1 MITPLAKIRPI
12 RPQPEVLYN
21 HPTLDELVQ
30 LCKDFGLINEIAS
43 SEGHFHITC
52 KDEKFS
58 VTPSEA
64 ETLVR
69 GLLIG
74 YFAFQTRD
82 DLALA
87 DWLD

>member
-1 MITPLAKIRPI
+1 MITPVAKIRPI
-12 RPQPEVLYN
+12 RPEPEVLYSR
-21 HPTLDELVQ
+21 PTLDEMVQ
-30 LCKDFGLINEIAS
+30 LCKDFGLIKEIKS
-43 SEGHFHITC
+43 LNGRFHISC
-52 KDEKFS
+52 KDDVFD
-58 VTPSEA
+58 VTPSET

-87 DWLD
+87 DWLE

>member
-30 LCKDFGLINEIAS
+30 LCKDFDLITEIVS
-43 SEGHFHITC
+43 SQGRFHIRC

-58 VTPSEA
+58 VTPSET

-87 DWLD
+87 DWLE

>member
-1 MITPLAKIRPI
+1 MITPVAKIRPI
-12 RPQPEVLYN
+12 RPQPEVLYS

-30 LCKDFGLINEIAS
+30 LCKDFRLIKEIRS
-43 SEGHFHITC
+43 VEGRFHISC
-52 KDEKFS
+52 KDDKFN

-87 DWLD
+87 DWLQ